1 MRCASTWSRRAS
13 RPIASRPS
21 ATARSGPRWSAPTR
35 APGRAIASASLPCSR
50 DFSDQTATPVAKRP
64 AFSFVGVTFLP
75 ENGPLHDET
84 MPAMKTFYSSL
95 LALSLFALPSAAAAQ
110 RGDAVYMEDR
120 LNQLQQTIT
129 MLTGQVE
136 QLQYRNQQLQQQ
148 MEKMQADHEF
158 RLEQIEKGRGG
169 AARPPGPTPSPG
181 PAPPPNTAANAPPG
195 PGGAGGAQG
204 EQVYHDAFK

>member
-1 MRCASTWSRRAS
+1 M
-13 RPIASRPS
+13 
-21 ATARSGPRWSAPTR
+21 
-35 APGRAIASASLPCSR
+35 PG
-50 DFSDQTATPVAKRP
+50 
-64 AFSFVGVTFLP
+64 
-75 ENGPLHDET
+75 
-84 MPAMKTFYSSL
+84 MKSFYSRTLAVVL
-95 LALSLFALPSAAAAQ
+95 LALPSAAVAQ
-110 RGDAVYMEDR
+110 RGDTVYMEDR

-181 PAPPPNTAANAPPG
+181 PAPPPNTAAHPPPG
-195 PGGAGGAQG
+195 PGGTGGAQG
-204 EQVYHDAFK
+204 EQVYHDAFKLLQDGDYPGAERAFKNFVQRNPQHVLAGNAQYWLGVAYYVPIDYQNGKVALGEG